1 MFTPTTRIPVMR
13 QSLLLL
19 AMSAWL
25 TNVPW
30 PVAGQTPAPP
40 APSPAASAP
49 ASPLDQAPFLAAAL
63 SEVFSDSRAFSAQAI
78 LQLPG
83 DQPNQGIP
91 LGFATLNG
99 KLRWYLNLDQASS
112 SRLDPA
118 LSAWLR
124 EASLNQVLFI
134 LRPETNA
141 LVAVP
146 GLKQWFEFA
155 PPKSPEIQA
164 KAQEKV
170 GFLQK
175 TEVGRETVDGHP
187 CVKYRL
193 DLPKERGAGE
203 QAFVW
208 QATDLKNL
216 PIKFQTALNGE
227 TFTLLFR
234 QIKDTP
240 PDAKHFEPPAGYAKV
255 SGPEA
260 LLQNALLG
268 SFTGNNL
275 QGGVPWPSF
284 NFQQLLGEGR

>member
-1 MFTPTTRIPVMR
+1 MR

-25 TNVPW
+25 TNAPG
-30 PVAGQTPAPP
+30 PVIGQAPAPP
-40 APSPAASAP
+40 APSPAANAP

-99 KLRWYLNLDQASS
+99 HMRWYLNLDQARS

-118 LSAWLR
+118 LTTWLR
-124 EASLNQVLFI
+124 EARLNQVLFI

-141 LVAVP
+141 LVVVP

-164 KAQEKV
+164 KAEEKV

-193 DLPKERGAGE
+193 DLPKERGSGE

-227 TFTLLFR
+227 IFTLLFR

-240 PDAKHFEPPAGYAKV
+240 PDAKHFEPTAGYARV
-255 SGPEA
+255 SGPET

-268 SFTGNNL
+268 GLTGNNPPAGAPL
-275 QGGVPWPSF
+275 PSL
-284 NFQQLLGEGR
+284 NLQQLLGEGR